1 MNSTRRWW
9 LADMCTVLV
18 QLIFL
23 AIMSFLPLAWS
34 VLHSLN
40 RVPYHGVSPMTSLTV
55 DHFGS
60 RGAEF
65 TAVLLETY
73 PQAALFTLVAFF
85 VFAVSLLHAY
95 VAETLPLSLSRN
107 CARVLH
113 VLETPA
119 SEVSSC
125 SRMQYVAAVWSGGMK
140 IIPWTLSLMNTVM
153 PIFHLF
159 LLLTSP
165 L

>member
-1 MNSTRRWW
+1 MNSTHRWW
-9 LADMCTVLV
+9 LADVFIILV

-40 RVPYHGVSPMTSLTV
+40 RAPYHGISPVASLTV
-55 DHFGS
+55 DHFGH

-65 TAVLLETY
+65 TVVLLESY
-73 PQAALFTLVAFF
+73 PQVAHFTLVAFF
-85 VFAVSLLHAY
+85 VFAISLLHAY
-95 VAETLPLSLSRN
+95 VTEILPLALSRN
-107 CARVLH
+107 CERVLH

-125 SRMQYVAAVWSGGMK
+125 SGMQCVAAIWSGGMK
-140 IIPWTLSLMNTVM
+140 IIPWILRL
-153 PIFHLF
+153 ID
-159 LLLTSP
+159 
-165 L
+165 